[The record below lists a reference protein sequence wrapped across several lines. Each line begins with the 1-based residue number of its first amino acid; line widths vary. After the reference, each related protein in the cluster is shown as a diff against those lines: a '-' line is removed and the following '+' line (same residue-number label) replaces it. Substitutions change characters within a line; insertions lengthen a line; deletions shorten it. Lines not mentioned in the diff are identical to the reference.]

1 LRAWRA
7 SALSLVVLGLSAP
20 AASAISDPGAVS
32 HDELDARAGDRA
44 AVPAATA
51 EARTALDRSLGLQG
65 TVSADPVTG
74 GLREVGRTDGFLT
87 APSASD
93 PATVGL
99 GYVRDHRDAFGLDG
113 ADLSQLRLATS
124 SVSSDGVTHLTWRQ
138 VVGGVPA
145 YDSALFANVT
155 ADGRLVNAGGAP
167 VHDLQ
172 VPSTDPP
179 LGPSAARGAAQR
191 DLDVAVDGDPG
202 SVGTDPVRT
211 TRFAD
216 GDSASLVTLAGPD
229 GDHLAWKLIVAGK
242 NPYIYEVL
250 VDAASGAILHRA
262 SMTEFATS
270 ASVFKY
276 HPGAAAGGTA
286 TSVTFPSGWLPS
298 SPTSLTGPNAHAYA
312 DRNDP
317 DGIGTSGDVDVET
330 APNPSTTNFNYT
342 VTSQSS
348 AAFTAGHSCPT
359 AFTTPCTWDGAYTF
373 DINDTAIPT
382 PGNASVTANQSQATT
397 QLFYYVNNYHDWLA
411 ADPINFT
418 TSSHNFQGDDP
429 VNAEADDFGGLNN
442 ANMSTPPDGSSPTMQ
457 MYLFTGG
464 ASHPAVNGADDASV
478 VYHEYT
484 HGMTNRLVGGD
495 GQANGLQ
502 TRQSRAMGEAWSDW
516 YAMDYLNAQGFVP
529 DDPSTNGDVVVGEYV
544 TNNVDTGI
552 RDNALDCPVG
562 SGPPRCPGSAT
573 AGPGGFTFADMGRVS
588 SSGGNPFFEVHADGE
603 IWAETL
609 WDLRTAVGATI
620 ARGLVTSALRLSPKQ
635 PSFLDMRDAILQA
648 DSVTG
653 GSHRAAI
660 WQVFAHRGMGFG
672 ATTTSGNAGRGT
684 VSFATPPLAATGKP
698 DVQSPVPLGD
708 GDAALEPGEAARVR
722 IPIVNPGTTALTNVR
737 ATLTAS
743 TAGVVVG
750 TSKATYGTIAAG
762 ATGAAAAPF
771 AITVQT
777 SVPCA
782 TTLALTVTVTSDQG
796 TMLTAPVSLPTGGG
810 SSVATATGL
819 PQAIPDGSRSTG
831 LTSSLTIAGAGRVGH
846 LRVTVSVSHTYVG
859 DLHGTLTSP
868 AGTTVNLFEEVGVG
882 GLTDADGFSG
892 VVLDDDAPTS
902 IQDVPTVSFPANAP
916 AITGTYSP
924 DEPLAALA
932 DESRAGVWKL
942 RVFDDYSVD
951 TGSLT
956 AWSLSTDQL
965 TCAATGRSLPSAST
979 GAAIAQT
986 DTSALLTGSATDSD
1000 SGAFEYGTTTD
1011 YGTVVPASSHSDD
1024 GATSVS
1030 IGGLAPGTTY
1040 HYRVLALRAGTV
1052 MALGADQSFVAG
1064 APPPPPPSL
1073 APPAVPSAPTTIPI
1087 TKLPTSVTVDSKS
1100 RFTFKFSVPS
1110 GTAKSGVTGGTVTL
1124 KSAKAL
1130 RVGKSKKKTIFTA
1143 GSARFTVPANGKIT
1157 FRVTLS
1163 KTARTYLRTHRG
1175 IAVKAT
1181 IKLGKTTKTVALT
1194 IKAAKKTK
1202 A

>member
-1 LRAWRA
+1 
-7 SALSLVVLGLSAP
+7 VVLALSAP
-20 AASAISDPGAVS
+20 AAFAITDPGTAS

-44 AVPAATA
+44 PVPAATA
-51 EARTALDRSLGLQG
+51 QARTALDRSLGLQG

-87 APSASD
+87 ARSSAD

-113 ADLSQLRLATS
+113 TDLSQLRLATS

-138 VVGGVPA
+138 TVGGVPA

-179 LGPSAARGAAQR
+179 LGPSAARAAAQR
-191 DLDVAVDGDPG
+191 DLGVAVDGDPG
-202 SVGTDPVRT
+202 SVGSDAVRT

-216 GDSASLVTLAGPD
+216 GDSASLVTLADPD
-229 GDHLAWKLIVAGK
+229 GDHLAWKLVVAGK
-242 NPYIYEVL
+242 NPYIYEML

-262 SMTEFATS
+262 SLTEFATS

-286 TSVTFPSGWLPS
+286 TSVTFPSGWLPA

-312 DRNDP
+312 DRNP
-317 DGIGTSGDVDVET
+317 NDGINGDSETPPSSG
-330 APNPSTTNFNYT
+330 TNFIYP
-342 VTSQSS
+342 VVPQ
-348 AAFTAGHSCPT
+348 TAGTGHSCPT

-373 DINDTAIPT
+373 NTSNTAIPT
-382 PGNASVTANQSQATT
+382 AGNASVTANQSQATT

-411 ADPINFT
+411 ADPIDFT
-418 TSSHNFQGDDP
+418 TTSYNFQGADP

-442 ANMSTPPDGSSPTMQ
+442 ANMSTPPDGTSPRMQ
-457 MYLFTGG
+457 MYLFTG
-464 ASHPAVNGADDASV
+464 SSYPAVNGADDASV

-484 HGMTNRLVGGD
+484 HGLTNRLVGND
-495 GQANGLQ
+495 GAANGLQ

-516 YAMDYLNAQGFVP
+516 YAMDYLNAQGLVP
-529 DDPSTNGDVVVGEYV
+529 DDPNTDGDVVVGAYV
-544 TNNVDTGI
+544 TNNVNTGI
-552 RDNALDCPVG
+552 RYNALDCPVG
-562 SGPPRCPGSAT
+562 SGPPHCPGSAT

-588 SSGGNPFFEVHADGE
+588 SSSGNPYFEVHADGE

-609 WDLRTAVGATI
+609 WDLRTAVGATV
-620 ARGLVTSALRLSPKQ
+620 ARGLITNALRLSPKQ
-635 PSFLDMRDAILQA
+635 PSFLTMRDAILQA
-648 DSVTG
+648 DLVTG

-672 ATTTSGNAGRGT
+672 ATTTSGNAGRGA

-722 IPIVNPGTTALTNVR
+722 IPIVNPGTTPLTNVR

-750 TSKATYGTIAAG
+750 TSNATYGTIAAG

-782 TTLALTVTVTSDQG
+782 TILALTLTVTSDQG
-796 TMLTAPVSLPTGGG
+796 TVLTAPVSLPTGGG
-810 SSVATATGL
+810 ASVATATDL
-819 PQAIPDGSRSTG
+819 PQAIPDNNRSTG
-831 LTSSLTIAGAGRVGH
+831 VTSSLTIAGAGRVGH
-846 LRVTVSVSHTYVG
+846 LRVTVSIARHDPPPADPWVG
-859 DLHGTLTSP
+859 DFHGYLISP
-868 AGTTVNLFEEVGVG
+868 AGTVVNLFEEVGATG
-882 GLTDADGFSG
+882 ESAADGFSS

-902 IQDVPTVSFPANAP
+902 IQDVPSGGDTV
-916 AITGTYSP
+916 ITGTYSP
-924 DEPLAALA
+924 DEPLSVLA
-932 DESRAGVWKL
+932 NESRGGVWKL
-942 RVFDDYSVD
+942 RVFDDVQYD
-951 TGSLT
+951 TGDLT

-965 TCAATGRSLPSAST
+965 TCAATGRALPSATT
-979 GAAIAQT
+979 GAASPQS
-986 DTSALLTGSATDSD
+986 DTTALLTGSATDSD
-1000 SGAFEYGTTTD
+1000 SGSFEYGTTTD

-1024 GATSVS
+1024 GATSVMV
-1030 IGGLAPGTTY
+1030 GGLVPGTTY
-1040 HYRVLALRAGTV
+1040 HYRVLALRSGTV
-1052 MALGADQSFVAG
+1052 MALGADQSFVAA
-1064 APPPPPPSL
+1064 APPATPPPAQPSL
-1073 APPAVPSAPTTIPI
+1073 LPPAVPAPPKAIAI
-1087 TKLPTSVTVDSKS
+1087 TKLPASVTVDSKS
-1100 RFTFKFSVPS
+1100 RFTFQFSVPS
-1110 GTAKSGVTGGTVTL
+1110 GTAKSGVTSGTVTL

-1130 RVGKSKKKTIFTA
+1130 RLGKSKKKTIMTA

-1163 KTARTYLRTHRG
+1163 KAARTYLRTHRSL
-1175 IAVKAT
+1175 AVKAT

-1194 IKAAKKTK
+1194 IKAPKKK
-1202 A
+1202 R

>member
-1 LRAWRA
+1 VPLYAWRA
-7 SALSLVVLGLSAP
+7 GALSLVVLALSAP
-20 AASAISDPGAVS
+20 AAFAITDPGPAS

-44 AVPAATA
+44 PVPTSTA
-51 EARTALDRSLGLQG
+51 NARTALDRSLGLQS

-74 GLREVGRTDGFLT
+74 GLQEVGRTDGFLT
-87 APSASD
+87 ARSAAD

-113 ADLSQLRLATS
+113 TDLSQLQLATS

-138 VVGGVPA
+138 TVGGVPA

-167 VHDLQ
+167 VHDLH

-179 LGPSAARGAAQR
+179 LGPSAARAAAQR
-191 DLDVAVDGDPG
+191 DLGVAVDGDPG
-202 SVGTDPVRT
+202 SVGTDAVRT

-216 GDSASLVTLAGPD
+216 GDSASLVTLADPD

-262 SMTEFATS
+262 SLTEFATS

-276 HPGAAAGGTA
+276 HPGAAGAGGTA
-286 TSVTFPSGWLPS
+286 TSVTFPSGWLPA

-312 DRNDP
+312 DRNP
-317 DGIGTSGDVDVET
+317 NNGINGDSETPPSSGSDFIYPVI
-330 APNPSTTNFNYT
+330 
-342 VTSQSS
+342 SQNS
-348 AAFTAGHSCPT
+348 AAASAGHSCPT

-373 DINDTAIPT
+373 SSGNAIPT
-382 PGNASVTANQSQATT
+382 PGNTSVTANQNQATT

-411 ADPINFT
+411 SDPIDFT
-418 TSSHNFQGDDP
+418 TASHNFQGADP
-429 VNAEADDFGGLNN
+429 VNAEADDYGGLNN
-442 ANMSTPPDGSSPTMQ
+442 ANMSTPPDGTSPTMQ

-464 ASHPAVNGADDASV
+464 FPAVNGADDASV

-484 HGMTNRLVGGD
+484 HGLTNRLVGGD
-495 GQANGLQ
+495 GAANGLQ

-516 YAMDYLNAQGFVP
+516 YAMDYLNAQGLVP
-529 DDPSTNGDVVVGEYV
+529 DDPNTDGDVVVGAYA
-544 TNNVDTGI
+544 TNNLNTGI
-552 RDNALDCPVG
+552 RFNALDCAVG
-562 SGPPRCPGSAT
+562 SGPPHCPGTST
-573 AGPGGFTFADMGRVS
+573 AGSGGFTFADMGRVS
-588 SSGGNPFFEVHADGE
+588 SSGGNPYFEVHADGE

-609 WDLRTAVGATI
+609 WDLRTAVGATV
-620 ARGLVTSALRLSPKQ
+620 ARGLITNALRLSPKQ
-635 PSFLDMRDAILQA
+635 PSFLTMRDAILQA
-648 DSVTG
+648 DLVTG

-762 ATGAAAAPF
+762 ATGAPAAPF

-782 TTLALTVTVTSDQG
+782 TILALTLTVTSDQG
-796 TMLTAPVSLPTGGG
+796 TVLTAPVSLQTGGG
-810 SSVATATGL
+810 SSVATATDL
-819 PQAIPDGSRSTG
+819 PKAIPDDNVATG
-831 LTSSLTIAGAGRVGH
+831 ATSSLTIAGAGRVGH
-846 LRVTVSVSHTYVG
+846 LRVTVSIGHSYVG
-859 DLHGTLTSP
+859 DVHGYLISP
-868 AGTTVNLFEEVGVG
+868 AGTIVNLFEDVGAG
-882 GLTDADGFSG
+882 GSSAADGFSG
-892 VVLDDDAPTS
+892 IVLDDDAPTS
-902 IQDVPTVSFPANAP
+902 IQDVSAGDGP

-942 RVFDDYSVD
+942 RVVDDYSGD

-965 TCAATGRSLPSAST
+965 TCAATGRSLPSATT
-979 GAAIAQT
+979 GAAIPQS
-986 DTSALLTGSATDSD
+986 DTTALLTGSATDSD
-1000 SGAFEYGTTTD
+1000 SGSFEYGTTTD
-1011 YGTVVPASSHSDD
+1011 YGTIVPASSHADD
-1024 GATSVS
+1024 GATSVTV
-1030 IGGLAPGTTY
+1030 GGLTPGATY

-1052 MALGADQSFVAG
+1052 MALGGDQSFVAA
-1064 APPPPPPSL
+1064 APPATPPPAQPSL
-1073 APPAVPSAPTTIPI
+1073 LPPAVPAPPKPISI
-1087 TKLPTSVTVDSKS
+1087 TKLPASVTVDSKS
-1100 RFTFKFSVPS
+1100 RFTFTFSVPS
-1110 GTAKSGVTGGTVTL
+1110 GTAKSGVTSGTVTL

-1130 RVGKSKKKTIFTA
+1130 RLGKSKKKTIMTA
-1143 GSARFTVPANGKIT
+1143 GSAHFTIPANGKIA

-1163 KTARTYLRTHRG
+1163 KAAKTYLRTHRTL
-1175 IAVKAT
+1175 AVKAT

-1194 IKAAKKTK
+1194 IKAPKKK
-1202 A
+1202 KR